1 MVGNIK
7 LKLKYTIE
15 LKKYK
20 TPIYI
25 SICAVDNYGY
35 SIDRKIYVPSI
46 ELKIS

>member
-25 SICAVDNYGY
+25 SICTVNNYGY
-35 SIDRKIYVPSI
+35 SIDRKIV
-46 ELKIS
+46 